1 MEMTQPGFFDLSER
15 YLALSECNDP
25 LERLNGAIDWSLFQ
39 RDLQKAFKKIKKSA
53 AGRKPFPR
61 LLMFKVLV
69 LQSLYNLSDAQ
80 TEFQLRDRLSFI
92 RFVGLSLED
101 RVPDEKTIWAFRE
114 HLIKTNTYERL
125 FNRFD
130 AHLNRN
136 GFCAAKGTII
146 DASLMPA
153 RIQRNNDDETAVI
166 KAGCVPNDWLEQPKK
181 VAQKDI
187 DARWAM
193 KDQRSIYGYKN
204 HIGIDVEHKLIRAYE
219 VTHAALHDSLLLP
232 ALMSQTQ
239 HQAHESIYADRAYQD
254 HKTQRWLHQYGFTS
268 RLPYRRTRKKTLSA
282 EQIQF
287 NKAVSKVRIRVEH
300 VFAFIKQSMHQ
311 RIIRCIGLTRAR
323 AKISLV
329 NLVYNLCRYEQLTR
343 HHCA

>member
-25 LERLNGAIDWSLFQ
+25 LERLNQAIDWSLF
-39 RDLQKAFKKIKKSA
+39 RRELLRAFKKVKKSA

-61 LLMFKVLV
+61 LLMFKILV

-92 RFVGLSLED
+92 RFVGLRLED
-101 RVPDEKTIWAFRE
+101 RIPDEKTIWAFRE
-114 HLIKTNTYERL
+114 HLIKTNSYERL

-130 AHLNRN
+130 AYLNKQ
-136 GFCAAKGTII
+136 GLCATKGTII

-166 KAGCVPNDWLEQPKK
+166 KAGCLPNEWVDQPHK

-187 DARWAM
+187 DARWTM
-193 KDQRSIYGYKN
+193 KDKRSIFGYKN

-219 VTHAALHDSLLLP
+219 MTDAAQHDSFLLP
-232 ALMSQTQ
+232 ALMSQTR
-239 HQAHESIYADRAYQD
+239 HQPNEPIYADRAYQD
-254 HKTQRWLHQYGFTS
+254 HKTQHWLNKYGFTS
-268 RLPYRRTRKKTLSA
+268 RIPNRRTTKIKLTA
-282 EQIQF
+282 AQIQF

-311 RIIRCIGLTRAR
+311 RIIRSIGLHRAR

-329 NLVYNLCRYEQLTR
+329 NLVYNLSRYEQLTR
-343 HHCA
+343 CHRV